1 MSELA
6 FCKSFL
12 SALDARPAKLSSDHI
27 ADARQYP
34 AQGAVRL
41 SPIFLMEHTPVYHHD
56 QRLTAHQYTLPRL
69 PHPPHPQR
77 PNPKPV
83 AGDDATTSSSSTI
96 TVTLKPMKPT
106 TPTIPLSSIDPSKTS
121 VYDLKQQ
128 YATQASLQPAKIKIL
143 YKKKPVT
150 DSKTLLE
157 VIGTDAGSEVEFG
170 VMVMAGAALGGAAS
184 PASGSTPVTSP
195 PAVAPPTESEKG
207 LASAGET
214 HAGTATGTA
223 GATAGSGKE
232 VVATEEFW
240 GDLKN
245 FVLQRTKDADESERL
260 LGVFRGAWEQNK

>member
-1 MSELA
+1 MSELT

-12 SALDARPAKLSSDHI
+12 SALDARPVKLSSDHI

-34 AQGAVRL
+34 AQGA
-41 SPIFLMEHTPVYHHD
+41 
-56 QRLTAHQYTLPRL
+56 YTLPRL

-77 PNPKPV
+77 PNPKSTD
-83 AGDDATTSSSSTI
+83 GKDASSSSTSTV
-96 TVTLKPMKPT
+96 TVTLKPMKPSA
-106 TPTIPLSSIDPSKTS
+106 PTIPLSDIDPSKTS

-128 YATQASLQPAKIKIL
+128 YATQASLSAAKIKIL

-157 VIGTDAGSEVEFG
+157 AIGTDAGADVEFG
-170 VMVMAGAALGGAAS
+170 VMVMAGAAAAS
-184 PASGSTPVTSP
+184 SPAAGSTPVTSP

-214 HAGTATGTA
+214 SAGTVA
-223 GATAGSGKE
+223 GASASGKE

-240 GDLKN
+240 GDLKT
-245 FVLQRTKDADESERL
+245 FILQRIKDAEEGERL
-260 LGVFRGAWEQNK
+260 VGVFKSAWEQNK

>member
-34 AQGAVRL
+34 AQGA
-41 SPIFLMEHTPVYHHD
+41 
-56 QRLTAHQYTLPRL
+56 YTLPRL

-77 PNPKPV
+77 PNPKST
-83 AGDDATTSSSSTI
+83 DSTDASAPSTATI
-96 TVTLKPMKPT
+96 TVTLKPMKPS
-106 TPTIPLSSIDPSKTS
+106 TPTIPLSAIDPSKTS

-128 YATQASLQPAKIKIL
+128 YATQASLSAAKIKIL

-157 VIGTDAGSEVEFG
+157 IIGADAGGEVEFG
-170 VMVMAGAALGGAAS
+170 VMVMAGAAAGTGS
-184 PASGSTPVTSP
+184 PAAGSTPVTSP

-214 HAGTATGTA
+214 SAGAASGTAA
-223 GATAGSGKE
+223 VGSGKD

-240 GDLKN
+240 SDLKT
-245 FVLQRTKDADESERL
+245 FILQRIKDADEGERL
-260 LGVFRGAWEQNK
+260 VGVFKGAWEQNK

>member
-12 SALDARPAKLSSDHI
+12 SALDARPPKLSSDHI

-34 AQGAVRL
+34 AQGA
-41 SPIFLMEHTPVYHHD
+41 
-56 QRLTAHQYTLPRL
+56 YTLPRL

-77 PNPKPV
+77 PNPKPTTS
-83 AGDDATTSSSSTI
+83 DDASTPSSSSI
-96 TVTLKPMKPT
+96 SVTLKPMKPT

-128 YATQASLQPAKIKIL
+128 YATQASLSAAKIKIL

-184 PASGSTPVTSP
+184 PASAGTPVTSP

-214 HAGTATGTA
+214 AAGTATGA
-223 GATAGSGKE
+223 ADAPLGHGKE
-232 VVATEEFW
+232 VVATDEFW

>member
-34 AQGAVRL
+34 AQGA
-41 SPIFLMEHTPVYHHD
+41 
-56 QRLTAHQYTLPRL
+56 YTLPRL

-83 AGDDATTSSSSTI
+83 AQSDASTPSSSSPSTAITI
-96 TVTLKPMKPT
+96 TLKPMKPS
-106 TPTIPLSSIDPSKTS
+106 TPTIPLSSVDPAKTS

-143 YKKKPVT
+143 YKKKPVA
-150 DSKTLLE
+150 DSKTLAE

-170 VMVMAGAALGGAAS
+170 VMVMAGAALGGSGSGAAS
-184 PASGSTPVTSP
+184 PASASTPVTSP

-214 HAGTATGTA
+214 HAGTATG
-223 GATAGSGKE
+223 ATAASGKD
-232 VVATEEFW
+232 VVATDEFW

-245 FVLQRTKDADESERL
+245 FVMQRTKDADESERL
-260 LGVFRGAWEQNK
+260 LGVFRAAWEQNK